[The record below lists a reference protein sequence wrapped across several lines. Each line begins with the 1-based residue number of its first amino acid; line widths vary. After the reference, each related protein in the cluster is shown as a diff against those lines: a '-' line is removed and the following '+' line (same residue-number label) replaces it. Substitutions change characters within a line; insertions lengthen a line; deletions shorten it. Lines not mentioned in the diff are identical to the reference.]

1 MFLPIFTVHL
11 SQTESIFGYIK
22 LKIVKGKNSLFV
34 QHMMTLTKCAKN
46 TLLTRELSNKNARGC
61 HILISCV
68 PDYLGVNTAQHRTR
82 LGRGSLGQ
90 APH

>member
-46 TLLTRELSNKNARGC
+46 TLLTRELSKLIKNQTKM
-61 HILISCV
+61 
-68 PDYLGVNTAQHRTR
+68 PLGVTFWFPVYPTIWESTPHSTAQ
-82 LGRGSLGQ
+82 G
-90 APH
+90 